1 MTGENVNKELAERA
15 TILDQRLKILKADL
29 EKIAALLIEFE
40 KAKASIKGFME
51 NDDSYVQVGAGI
63 MVKAKINKDEVLVP
77 VGAGYF
83 IKTSPEKAIK
93 KIDELIELTH
103 KNHDK
108 INEEVKKAERE
119 LIDIMKKVRFA

>member
-1 MTGENVNKELAERA
+1 MKDENVNKELAERA
-15 TILDQRLKILKADL
+15 TLLDQRLKILKADL

-51 NDDSYVQVGAGI
+51 SEDSYVQIGAGI